1 MRATLRALVAQ
12 TEHYLEGE
20 SRIYNLGALRAAP
33 NKAFCKSM
41 FCPLLQSILIDP
53 VIATDGYSYERC
65 AIERWLRK
73 HRTSPITGKRLGM
86 RLLANHALRAAID
99 EIDERH
105 QSRQF

>member
-20 SRIYNLGALRAAP
+20 RRIYNLGILRSAP
-33 NKAFCKSM
+33 KKVFTKSM
-41 FCPLLQSILIDP
+41 ICPLLNSILIDP
-53 VIATDGYSYERC
+53 VVATDGFSYERC

-73 HRTSPITGKRLGM
+73 RRTSPVTGKRLGM

-105 QSRQF
+105 QSR